1 MFKNLKKV
9 LTGRK
14 SVLTVFL
21 LVALSIVFVNII
33 PQAGSRGAGGHP
45 WYEGAPLVATLI
57 QAVGLN
63 HIFATWWFL
72 ALAVYFVTLLLL
84 STWDQGMKALN
95 RCRTPAAGSGGEWHE
110 LRIPL
115 ESFETAL
122 RSHGYRPGRRDG
134 VSRQYRKCRAGNWGN
149 CLLHLGMTV
158 SILFAFVYLLS
169 EQRSLVR
176 LLQGET
182 RPRHDVTL
190 SETTG
195 LLAAPLEYPALLR
208 LERVIPEYWE
218 NDVLKTMTAHL
229 SFADSSGREEQVK
242 VEANYKKPFRNKL
255 VYLSPT
261 FGNAFQ
267 LVFLR
272 KDGQYV
278 NQTLFMATPAR
289 RDIADYAT
297 VPLSGE
303 GITVKAKYYAD
314 EKHSSLISNNP
325 LLTLRLFDGNRFLGE
340 RQFHTGDSGVIGP
353 YVILLRSTKTW
364 VDLMFEGSFGTMGIF
379 TGFFIILTGA
389 LFIYFLTPRSI
400 DLRRRGEE
408 WEMIWSAARFKDMY
422 REEKEMI
429 VLLTNGKEL
438 S

>member
-1 MFKNLKKV
+1 MNLKKV

-14 SVLTVFL
+14 SVLAVFL
-21 LVALSIVFVNII
+21 LVALSIVSVNII
-33 PQAGSRGAGGHP
+33 PQVGTRNSGGHP
-45 WYEGAPLVATLI
+45 WYEGIPLVHALI
-57 QAVGLN
+57 QALGLN

-72 ALAVYFVTLLLL
+72 ALAVYFVLLLLL
-84 STWDQGMKALN
+84 STWDQGQKALN
-95 RCRTPAAGSGGEWHE
+95 RCRAPVTGPCGDWHE
-110 LRIPL
+110 IRIPL

-134 VSRQYRKCRAGNWGN
+134 VSLQYRKCTLGNWGN

-169 EQRSLVR
+169 EQRSMVR
-176 LLQGET
+176 LLQGEM

-195 LLAAPLEYPALLR
+195 LLAAPLEYPAALR
-208 LERVIPEYWE
+208 MERVIPEYWE
-218 NDVLKTMTAHL
+218 NDVLKTMTANL
-229 SFADSSGREEQVK
+229 FFADSSGNEEQLS

-261 FGNAFQ
+261 FGNAFH

-272 KDGQYV
+272 KDGRIV

-289 RDIADYAT
+289 RDIPDYAT

-303 GITVKAKYYAD
+303 GITIKAKYFAD
-314 EKHSSLISNNP
+314 EQHSSLISKNP
-325 LLTLRLFDGNRFLGE
+325 LLTLRLFDGNTFLGE

-353 YVILLRSTKTW
+353 YVIALRSTKKW
-364 VDLMFEGSFGTMGIF
+364 VDLMFEGSFGTMGVF

-389 LFIYFLTPRSI
+389 LSLYFLTPRSI
-400 DLRRRGEE
+400 DLRRRGET